1 MISIVLA
8 VLGVFTAAF
17 AVVFGKDVYANKNN
31 LEQETS
37 LAKTSII
44 GLIVNFFDTLG
55 IGSFAPTTAL
65 LRFFKQV
72 EDRIIPGTLNVSCT
86 IPVVLEAFLFMT
98 VIEVE
103 IITLISMLAAAVI
116 GATLGAGYVAKM
128 PEKKVQLVMG
138 IALLATALLF
148 IAQGAGWITGL
159 GTGDAIGLTGT
170 KLVIAIVGNFIL
182 GALMTAGIGLYA
194 PCMALVYALGMS
206 PAVAFPIMMGSCAFL
221 MPVASIKFVREQA
234 YNKKASL
241 GITLG
246 GIFGVLIAVY
256 IVTSLPLDMLRWL
269 VIAVVTYT
277 GITLLRSALKNTPVA
292 PAEN

>member
-1 MISIVLA
+1 MISIVLG

-17 AVVFGKDVYANKNN
+17 AVVFGKDVYSNKSN
-31 LEQETS
+31 LEKETS
-37 LAKTSII
+37 FAKTSVI

-103 IITLISMLAAAVI
+103 IITLISMLAVAVV

-138 IALLATALLF
+138 VALLATALLF
-148 IAQGAGWITGL
+148 IAQGAGWIAGL

-182 GALMTAGIGLYA
+182 G
-194 PCMALVYALGMS
+194 
-206 PAVAFPIMMGSCAFL
+206 
-221 MPVASIKFVREQA
+221 
-234 YNKKASL
+234 
-241 GITLG
+241 
-246 GIFGVLIAVY
+246 
-256 IVTSLPLDMLRWL
+256 
-269 VIAVVTYT
+269 
-277 GITLLRSALKNTPVA
+277 
-292 PAEN
+292 